1 VSTQAPQLRS
11 RNLERTPAFT
21 RFPITLGSHL
31 RGPLAGR
38 AICPH
43 PHSATVTPPH
53 RDRSRGPSGRLRT
66 RSDCPAFRGNVVRI
80 VGALDDG

>member
-1 VSTQAPQLRS
+1 MLAKRKLGIQGLQVSAIGLGCMGMTYAYGTPDDQ
-11 RNLERTPAFT
+11 ER
-21 RFPITLGSHL
+21 
-31 RGPLAGR
+31 
-38 AICPH
+38 
-43 PHSATVTPPH
+43 PPH